1 MNDTNDDHDDDSNDV
16 GRGFFTNL
24 VRDTG
29 VQHAAAGVAV
39 ATAIAVVR
47 NVLFSKGR

>member
-1 MNDTNDDHDDDSNDV
+1 MNDTNDNHDDSNDV
-16 GRGFFTNL
+16 GRSFFGDL